1 MEKGKVVSLEDR
13 VPKLKEHRKQKSN
26 RRLISFLSVFF
37 ILILLV
43 IYFQSPLSKV
53 SSIDVAGSET
63 VSKEEIIKMSGITK
77 RSGFWSINEKEVND
91 ALSGLEQIQNIKLD
105 KQLPNKVTIVVE
117 EYQKVAYIVKDDQ
130 YSPIL
135 ENGRTLDPLS
145 GTFPDD
151 APLLIDWKKA
161 EEVEEMALE
170 LMSLPASVRNAISE
184 IYHTPEKTDPWLVT
198 LFMNDGYEVRA
209 SVRSFSKKMM
219 DYPAIVS
226 QLEPNSR
233 GIIHMEVGTYFES
246 FDKKA
251 KKAEPAEGE
260 ETPEEAE
267 TAEEEEILEEAET
280 EETEQNENEN
290 EG

>member
-26 RRLISFLSVFF
+26 RRLILFLSVFF

-53 SSIDVAGSET
+53 SSIDVAGNKT
-63 VSKEEIIKMSGITK
+63 VSDEEIINMSGITEK
-77 RSGFWSINEKEVND
+77 SGFWSINEKEVNS
-91 ALSGLEQIQNIKLD
+91 ALSDFEQIQNVKLD

-117 EYQKVAYIVKDDQ
+117 EYHKVAYIVKGDQ

-135 ENGRTLDPLS
+135 ENGKTLAPVE

-151 APLLIDWKKA
+151 APLLINWNEA
-161 EEVEEMALE
+161 EEIEEMAME
-170 LMSLPASVRNAISE
+170 LMSLPDSVKNAISE
-184 IYHTPEKTDPWLVT
+184 IYHTPEKTDPWHIT
-198 LFMNDGYEVRA
+198 LYMNDGFEVQA
-209 SVRSFSKKMM
+209 SVRSFSKKMI

-226 QLEPNSR
+226 KLAPNSK

-246 FDKKA
+246 YNKKDEA
-251 KKAEPAEGE
+251 AEEAAEEGAASEAEPEG
-260 ETPEEAE
+260 
-267 TAEEEEILEEAET
+267 
-280 EETEQNENEN
+280 TEQNENED
-290 EG
+290 ER

>member
-1 MEKGKVVSLEDR
+1 VDKGKVVSLEDR

-53 SSIDVAGSET
+53 SSIDVAGNET
-63 VSKEEIIKMSGITK
+63 VSKEEIIKRSGITEN
-77 RSGFWSINEKEVND
+77 SGFWSINEKEVND
-91 ALSGLEQIQNIKLD
+91 ALSDLDQIQNIKLD
-105 KQLPNKVTIVVE
+105 KQLPNKVTILVE
-117 EYQKVAYIVKDDQ
+117 EYQKVAYIVKDSQ

-135 ENGRTLDPLS
+135 ENGKTLDPLS

-161 EEVEEMALE
+161 EEIEEMALE
-170 LMSLPASVRNAISE
+170 LMSLPKSVRNAISE
-184 IYHTPEKTDPWLVT
+184 IYHTPEKTDPWHVT

-209 SVRSFSKKMM
+209 TVRSFSKKMM

-226 QLEPNSR
+226 KLEPDSK

-246 FDKKA
+246 FDKKSE
-251 KKAEPAEGE
+251 KAEPAEGDE
-260 ETPEEAE
+260 ASEEAE
-267 TAEEEEILEEAET
+267 P